1 MKNVRLLLLV
11 FLLPWS
17 LSAASIPYSGKVA
30 INGANFQGDAPFTFA
45 LRDAN
50 GTVHWRNGADANSS
64 VTLNVDRGLYICLL
78 GGSTMNDFPENLFLR
93 NSPLFL
99 VVHFFRP
106 DIGEWLHLQPD
117 QRITSA
123 PHALAADVANLAKLA
138 DAVLLGAVGGPKW
151 SDPNAKVRPE
161 QGLLAIRKALGLY
174 ANLRPV
180 RTHEA
185 ALHASPIKAELLQGV
200 DFVVVRELTGGIYFG
215 DKTRDADSASDLC
228 RYTVA
233 EIERVLRSAFRLA
246 RQRRGRVTSVDKANV
261 LETSRL
267 WRDVAARIGR
277 EEFPEVALEHQL
289 VDSMAMHLLAK
300 PREYDVIVTEN
311 MFGDILTDEA
321 SMLAGSLGLLP
332 SASLGEPG
340 AVGIYEPIHGS
351 APDIAGKGIANPYAT
366 IFSAAML
373 LRHSLGLEDEAAA
386 VEGAVHAVLDDGVFT
401 ADLAAKGQAVS
412 TAAATDAVLAKLN

>member
-1 MKNVRLLLLV
+1 M
-11 FLLPWS
+11 
-17 LSAASIPYSGKVA
+17 AASIPSRWMASRRPACWKASTSWGICWAVSLKSNVTRVSMHAEIVVLPGDGIGPEVA
-30 INGANFQGDAPFTFA
+30 AAAVAVLKAVADRFNHTFTFSE
-45 LRDAN
+45 
-50 GTVHWRNGADANSS
+50 H
-64 VTLNVDRGLYICLL
+64 
-78 GGSTMNDFPENLFLR
+78 
-93 NSPLFL
+93 
-99 VVHFFRP
+99 
-106 DIGEWLHLQPD
+106 DIGGIAIDRHGERCRRRRWRLPGRQCGTAGRGRWPE
-117 QRITSA
+117 
-123 PHALAADVANLAKLA
+123 V
-138 DAVLLGAVGGPKW
+138 
-151 SDPNAKVRPE
+151 VRPE
-161 QGLLAIRKALGLY
+161 RQGAPRARPAGDRKALGLY

-180 RTHEA
+180 RTTRPT
-185 ALHASPIKAELLQGV
+185 LHASPIKAELLQGV

-246 RQRRGRVTSVDKANV
+246 QQRRGKVTSVDKANV

-277 EEFPEVALEHQL
+277 EEFPDVALEHQL

-373 LRHSLGLEDEAAA
+373 LRHSLGLEAEAAA
-386 VEGAVHAVLDDGVFT
+386 VEAAVHAVLDDGVFT
-401 ADLAAKGQAVS
+401 ADLAAKGKAVS
-412 TAAATDAVLAKLN
+412 TAAATDAVLAKLG